1 MDLIRVND
9 AIQIVVNCLLLSA
22 FFIPKRLG
30 LFRQL
35 GFNTN
40 LSLGSITDLSM
51 CNVVPFILT
60 ISWL

>member
-1 MDLIRVND
+1 MDLIRVCD

-35 GFNTN
+35 GFKTN
-40 LSLGSITDLSM
+40 LSLGSITEQSM
-51 CNVVPFILT
+51 CNMIAFILT